1 MIQTRLDLFN
11 FCSPCP
17 TITKKTNYV
26 RPKCPHGRQRYRCKE
41 CGGSGLCEHGRRRS
55 RCKECGGSGLCE
67 HGRERS
73 QCKECGGASICEH
86 GNKRYDCVKCGG
98 AGICEHGRVRAVC
111 KECGGSQICEHGNKR
126 YDCVKCGGAGI
137 CEHGRRRS
145 ICKECGGSQ
154 ICEHDI
160 RRSRCK
166 ECGGASICEHGRERS
181 SCSTC
186 DPCGHAISL
195 RRVRRY
201 ETTKAK
207 NPTGALEDLCMT
219 SEDWVKYLHEL
230 FEVRYGRPK
239 TDNDKVQIDEI
250 IPCSAWNLPDD
261 NKYCWHYLNSQ
272 WLIDN
277 TNQEK
282 GTKYTEE
289 DKRAMI
295 QRIDEW
301 FTSSQHPPCSTS
313 SP

>member
-1 MIQTRLDLFN
+1 MIQTGVDSPVI
-11 FCSPCP
+11 CTPCP
-17 TITKKTNYV
+17 TITKKPKYV
-26 RPKCPHGRQRYRCKE
+26 RPKCPHGRRRCYCKE
-41 CGGSGLCEHGRRRS
+41 CGGGSICEHGRRRAK
-55 RCKECGGSGLCE
+55 CKECGGSGLCE
-67 HGRERS
+67 HGRER
-73 QCKECGGASICEH
+73 CK
-86 GNKRYDCVKCGG
+86 
-98 AGICEHGRVRAVC
+98 C
-111 KECGGSQICEHGNKR
+111 KECGGSQICEHGRERAK
-126 YDCVKCGGAGI
+126 CKECGGTSICEHGRMRTRCKECGGGAI

-145 ICKECGGSQ
+145 QCKECGGT
-154 ICEHDI
+154 
-160 RRSRCK
+160 
-166 ECGGASICEHGRERS
+166 SICEHGRERCK
-181 SCSTC
+181 CSTC
-186 DPCGHAISL
+186 DPCGHAIYL
-195 RRVRRY
+195 RRSRRY
-201 ETTKAK
+201 EALKGVI

-277 TNQEK
+277 TNQNK

-295 QRIDEW
+295 ERIDEW
-301 FTSSQHPPCSTS
+301 FIANPYPPCSTS

>member
-1 MIQTRLDLFN
+1 MRRDIKNWIVSLICMIQTRLDSFVLCN
-11 FCSPCP
+11 PCP
-17 TITKKTNYV
+17 TIPETLPKPKYV
-26 RPKCPHGRQRYRCKE
+26 HPKCPHGRQR
-41 CGGSGLCEHGRRRS
+41 ST
-55 RCKECGGSGLCE
+55 
-67 HGRERS
+67 
-73 QCKECGGASICEH
+73 
-86 GNKRYDCVKCGG
+86 
-98 AGICEHGRVRAVC
+98 
-111 KECGGSQICEHGNKR
+111 
-126 YDCVKCGGAGI
+126 
-137 CEHGRRRS
+137 
-145 ICKECGGSQ
+145 
-154 ICEHDI
+154 
-160 RRSRCK
+160 CK
-166 ECGGASICEHGRERS
+166 ECGGASICEHGRERPKCKECGGAS
-181 SCSTC
+181 ICEHGRLRRICPIC

-195 RRVRRY
+195 RRSRRY

-219 SEDWVKYLHEL
+219 SKDWVRYLHEL

-239 TDNDKVQIDEI
+239 TDNDEVQIDEI

-295 QRIDEW
+295 ERIDEW
-301 FTSSQHPPCSTS
+301 FIANPYQP

>member
-11 FCSPCP
+11 FCTPCP
-17 TITKKTNYV
+17 TITKKPKYV
-26 RPKCPHGRQRYRCKE
+26 RPKCPHGRR
-41 CGGSGLCEHGRRRS
+41 
-55 RCKECGGSGLCE
+55 
-67 HGRERS
+67 RS

-86 GNKRYDCVKCGG
+86 GRQRSTCKECGG
-98 AGICEHGRVRAVC
+98 ASICEHDIRRDRCKECGGASICEHDIRRDRC
-111 KECGGSQICEHGNKR
+111 KECGGSQICEHG
-126 YDCVKCGGAGI
+126 G
-137 CEHGRRRS
+137 RRS
-145 ICKECGGSQ
+145 ICKECGG
-154 ICEHDI
+154 
-160 RRSRCK
+160 
-166 ECGGASICEHGRERS
+166 GSICEHGRERCKCKECGGGAICEHGRRRS
-181 SCSTC
+181 QCKECGGGSICEHDIRRDRCSTC

-201 ETTKAK
+201 HATKAK

-219 SEDWVKYLHEL
+219 SKDWVKYLHKL

-239 TDNDKVQIDEI
+239 TDNDEVQIDEI

-277 TNQEK
+277 TNQNK

-295 QRIDEW
+295 ERIDEW
-301 FTSSQHPPCSTS
+301 FIVNPYQPCSTS